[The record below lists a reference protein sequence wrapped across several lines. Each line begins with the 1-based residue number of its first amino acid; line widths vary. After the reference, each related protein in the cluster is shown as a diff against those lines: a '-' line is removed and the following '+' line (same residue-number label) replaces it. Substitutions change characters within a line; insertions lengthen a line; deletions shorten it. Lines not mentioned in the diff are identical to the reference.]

1 MTAIHPLSE
10 HKRHQV
16 LKQLNILDTPEES
29 LFQDAAML
37 AAQICQVPIAL
48 VTLTDRDR
56 SWFKAKIGL
65 DQAEASKKG
74 SFFSSAI
81 DQRGVLIVE
90 DALKD
95 PRFAKHALVKGPS
108 GVRFYAG
115 SAILAGGVPVGT
127 LSVMDRVPRVMNAA
141 TAQCLEAL
149 ARQLSAALEL
159 RLHTEAS
166 TSDRC

>member
-10 HKRHQV
+10 HKRQQV

-127 LSVMDRVPRVMNAA
+127 LA
-141 TAQCLEAL
+141 
-149 ARQLSAALEL
+149 
-159 RLHTEAS
+159 
-166 TSDRC
+166 